1 MSNLSPLQKEASK
14 LLSQIINNKNE
25 KKQENGIKCSKCNTI
40 FNVIV
45 RQTRSADEGSTNF
58 LVCPNCRNCYKK

>member
-1 MSNLSPLQKEASK
+1 MSNLTPLQKEANK
-14 LLSQIINNKNE
+14 LLKELLENKDE
-25 KKQENGIKCSKCNTI
+25 KKKENGIKCSKCNTT

-58 LVCPNCRNCYKK
+58 LVCPNCRNCFKK